1 MFERHP
7 FKARRRAFAGASA
20 AAAAALAALGAAA
33 APLTV
38 SVTDE
43 QGRPLADVVVYVVVK
58 GLPARAAATAQ
69 IEQRGKQFVP
79 RVTVVQTGTAVRF
92 PNNDT
97 VRHHVYSFS
106 PVRTF
111 DLKLYAGTPSE
122 AVVFDKPGTV
132 VLGCNVH
139 DRMNAWVHVVDTP
152 LFATTDA
159 DGRATLDVP
168 AGMHRLRAWHFMQPE
183 PGLPVEQALLAGA
196 GGSQA
201 AVRIKIAVA
210 PIAPATNP
218 VRVSHSAHSGNPG
231 H

>member
-1 MFERHP
+1 MFERVS
-7 FKARRRAFAGASA
+7 FEACRRALANASA
-20 AAAAALAALGAAA
+20 AACAALAALGAVA

-43 QGRPLADVVVYVVVK
+43 QGKPLADAVVYVIVK
-58 GLPARAAATAQ
+58 GLPARAAAAAQ

-92 PNNDT
+92 PNNDS

-106 PVRTF
+106 PVRLF
-111 DLKLYAGTPSE
+111 DIKLYAGTPSE
-122 AVVFDKPGTV
+122 PVVFDKPGTA

-152 LFATTDA
+152 LFAVTDA
-159 DGRATLDVP
+159 EGRATLDVP
-168 AGMHRLRAWHFMQPE
+168 AGTHRLRAWHFMQPE

-196 GGSQA
+196 GGSQSAVKIKVA
-201 AVRIKIAVA
+201 A
-210 PIAPATNP
+210 APAAPTGNA
-218 VRVSHSAHSGNPG
+218 VHVSHSG